1 MNNAQLYPD
10 WALPYLEDC
19 YGRLV
24 ARFHAAATEREQIL
38 TWDALAANSG
48 HLTPAGPNGGGQ

>member
-10 WALPYLEDC
+10 WALPYLEDY

-24 ARFHAAATEREQIL
+24 ALLHAAATEEQIL
-38 TWDALAANSG
+38 TWM
-48 HLTPAGPNGGGQ
+48 H